1 MRIVIVEDETLI
13 RENVRNI
20 LRGLEYYNQGIKLEE
35 IAHNL
40 NVSEEYLSTKKRK
53 ETGKTFSTIV
63 CEYKIEKVKELLTG
77 TTLRMQQIA
86 DVAGYSDAKYMSK
99 VFKAETEMLPSEY
112 RKKEML

>member
-1 MRIVIVEDETLI
+1 MR
-13 RENVRNI
+13 
-20 LRGLEYYNQGIKLEE
+20 
-35 IAHNL
+35 
-40 NVSEEYLSTKKRK
+40 
-53 ETGKTFSTIV
+53 
-63 CEYKIEKVKELLTG
+63 EYKIEKVKELLTG